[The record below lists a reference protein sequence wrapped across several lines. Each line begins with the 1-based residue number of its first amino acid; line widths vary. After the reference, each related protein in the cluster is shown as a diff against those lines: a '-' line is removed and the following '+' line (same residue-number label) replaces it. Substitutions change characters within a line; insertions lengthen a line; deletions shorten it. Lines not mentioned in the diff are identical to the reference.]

1 MENEKTI
8 AVLNSHK
15 VHWERLLRE
24 NICDK
29 TEGEEFIEALDK
41 AVKALDE
48 RPITCNECNHQKSAF
63 HKDKRMKK
71 GGYTYYWCELNGD
84 PFVAHVVD
92 GQPWQYCSEVEM
104 KDEESEEEE

>member
-1 MENEKTI
+1 MDNEKTI

-41 AVKALDE
+41 AVKALEE
-48 RPITCNECNHQKSAF
+48 RPTAEWIDDDDNLSENTECSICNFYMLKEFKKKYKYCPNCGA
-63 HKDKRMKK
+63 RMK
-71 GGYTYYWCELNGD
+71 
-84 PFVAHVVD
+84 
-92 GQPWQYCSEVEM
+92 
-104 KDEESEEEE
+104 ESEEEE

>member
-1 MENEKTI
+1 MDNEKTI

-41 AVKALDE
+41 AVKALEE
-48 RPITCNECNHQKSAF
+48 RPTAEFVTDCFGNIWCGIC
-63 HKDKRMKK
+63 KDRADKHNNYCPNCGARMR
-71 GGYTYYWCELNGD
+71 N
-84 PFVAHVVD
+84 
-92 GQPWQYCSEVEM
+92 
-104 KDEESEEEE
+104 